1 MMDPWIGVLA
11 QAGHILQ
18 ISDAKVS
25 RCCVRS
31 RAEATITAIDE
42 AQFPQADQD
51 ADSDSGNSF
60 SANREVRFERDAEIG
75 ALLFQVVNTQSDEV
89 IFQLPTEIMLNL
101 RKFYA
106 ENEPPSIPTF
116 SASL

>member
-1 MMDPWIGVLA
+1 MMDPGLGAGASWSYTADFRREGVAML
-11 QAGHILQ
+11 
-18 ISDAKVS
+18 
-25 RCCVRS
+25 RES
-31 RAEATITAIDE
+31 RAEATVTAIDE
-42 AQFPQADQD
+42 AQFPQADQE
-51 ADSDSGNSF
+51 ADSDAGNSF